1 MHIQKPLLLVALGV
15 AISYPAQAQQ
25 DAYTTRIEPRPI
37 YGAVV
42 TIEHGVRVCRPL
54 PPTTHLIINPEG
66 VPLMLNVGEPAAAYW
81 HWRRWTP
88 ARALARPP
96 AVKIDPPGAGQT
108 GAPAAVG

>member
-42 TIEHGVRVCRPL
+42 TIEHGVRVWRPV
-54 PPTTHLIINPEG
+54 PPTTHLIVNPEG

-81 HWRRWTP
+81 HWRR
-88 ARALARPP
+88 
-96 AVKIDPPGAGQT
+96 
-108 GAPAAVG
+108 